1 MIRIIDIRKRMDAMK
16 KPENIFVSLQ
26 LNKDDSTGELVLNIQ
41 FDQEAPNFYTDNNG
55 ISWCPTVEELDFV
68 SEAFRMLAWGKRQH
82 QDRIGDSEGGEH
94 TPSRDLTRETDE
106 NAILDRVLEK
116 KKVNY

>member
-1 MIRIIDIRKRMDAMK
+1 MK
-16 KPENIFVSLQ
+16 KPENIYVSLQ
-26 LNKDDSTGELVLNIQ
+26 LNKDESSGELVLNIQ
-41 FDQEAPNFYTDNNG
+41 FDQEAPNFYTDSTS

-68 SEAFRMLAWGKRQH
+68 SEAFRMLAWDKRHRQNNN
-82 QDRIGDSEGGEH
+82 DASDNGEQP
-94 TPSRDLTRETDE
+94 TNREVTRETDE